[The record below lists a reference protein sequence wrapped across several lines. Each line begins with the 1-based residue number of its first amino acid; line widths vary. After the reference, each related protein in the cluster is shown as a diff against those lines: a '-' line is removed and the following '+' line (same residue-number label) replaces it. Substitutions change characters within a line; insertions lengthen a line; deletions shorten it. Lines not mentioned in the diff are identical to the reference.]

1 MYFAL
6 DFKKDVFFKTKPIAQ
21 MIPSLRNAYN
31 AQFSE
36 TKYATFLTDLYG
48 LYNHKPNFRIGET
61 PVFIPDD
68 FRDKLIKA
76 CDDIADAITRPDF
89 KEITE
94 GSMTEANRVPNE
106 DEHPSFLVVDF
117 GVCADKKG
125 NLTPKLIELQGFP
138 SLYYFQHDLAELYKK
153 HFDIPKTMTPYF
165 NGLDTEGY
173 LKTLQELIV
182 GASKPE
188 NVVLLEVEPEKQNTL
203 IDFYGTAKQ
212 LGIKVLCLTNVL
224 KSGRRLFYKNE
235 KGKLIRIQKIYNRV
249 IFDEL
254 DRRPDLNFGFDFTE
268 DLEVEWIG
276 HPNWFFRIS
285 KYTMPF
291 FKSDFVPKTYFLKD
305 LETYPTDLENYVLKP
320 LFSFSGQG
328 VKIDVTPEDLAEIE
342 DASNFILQEKV
353 QYVAALETPS
363 EPAKIEIRMLLIW
376 RKGDARPMLVNN
388 LIRLSKGIM
397 IGVRYNKDKD
407 WVGASVGFF
416 NKK

>member
-1 MYFAL
+1 
-6 DFKKDVFFKTKPIAQ
+6 
-21 MIPSLRNAYN
+21 MISSLREAYN
-31 AQFSE
+31 KQFSE
-36 TKYATFLTDLYG
+36 TKYATFLTDLYS
-48 LYNHKPNFRIGET
+48 LYNHTPNFRIGET

-76 CDDIADAITRPDF
+76 CNDITDVIVRPDF

-94 GSMTEANRVPNE
+94 GSMTDANRVPNE
-106 DEHPSFLVVDF
+106 DEHPQFMVLDF

-138 SLYYFQHDLAELYKK
+138 SLYYFQNDLALMYQK
-153 HFDIPKTMTPYF
+153 HFDIPKNMTPYF

-173 LKTLQELIV
+173 YKVLQELIV
-182 GASKPE
+182 GTSKPE
-188 NVVLLEVEPEKQNTL
+188 SVVLLEVEPDKQNTL
-203 IDFYGTAKQ
+203 IDFHGTAKH
-212 LGIKVLCLTNVL
+212 LGIKVLCLTEVL
-224 KSGRRLFYKNE
+224 KSGRKLFYKNE
-235 KGKLIRIQKIYNRV
+235 KGKLVRILKIYNRV

-268 DLEVEWIG
+268 ELDVEWIG

-291 FKSDFVPKTYFLKD
+291 FKSAFVPKTHFLKD
-305 LETYPTDLENYVLKP
+305 LKTYPKDLENYVLKP

-328 VKIDVTPEDLAEIE
+328 VKIDVTPEDIE
-342 DASNFILQEKV
+342 AVEDKSNFILQEKV
-353 QYVAALETPS
+353 NYVAALQTPS
-363 EPAKIEIRMLLIW
+363 EPAKIEIRMLMIW